1 MRGAVKASP
10 LLAKY
15 GTAIDRESAREI
27 LAAKM
32 KAADDAAAAEEAA
45 LAKAKADAEYA
56 KQKAVIDKAQAAADK
71 KAQQEYER
79 LLKKTSGSSRSRS
92 PQRSTLEQVLG
103 SKSTQRAITQVL
115 TGIFGMAKRR

>member
-1 MRGAVKASP
+1 VKASP

-32 KAADDAAAAEEAA
+32 QAADDAAAAEEAA
-45 LAKAKADAEYA
+45 LAKAKTDAELA
-56 KQKAVIDKAQAAADK
+56 TQQAAIDKAQAAADK

-79 LLKKTSGSSRSRS
+79 LLKKTQGSTRTSRTAQKS
-92 PQRSTLEQVLG
+92 PIEQILG
-103 SKSTQRAITQVL
+103 SKATQTILSGVIRGVFG
-115 TGIFGMAKRR
+115 TGRR